1 MQQKMTETEKIVGRI
16 DKVVVIRVLLDCGIL
31 GPVPLVRGVL
41 GVVGRLLEVP
51 RVVVFP
57 LAGKNWFQIH
67 TERLNG
73 GQGWPPGD
81 WSSARLPVGEVS
93 GEA

>member
-1 MQQKMTETEKIVGRI
+1 MAFVHQLGLQQKMTETEKIVGRI

-31 GPVPLVRGVL
+31 EPVPLVRGVL

-57 LAGKNWFQIH
+57 LAGCQAV
-67 TERLNG
+67 TLRG
-73 GQGWPPGD
+73 
-81 WSSARLPVGEVS
+81 
-93 GEA
+93 

>member
-1 MQQKMTETEKIVGRI
+1 MTENRKIVGGI
-16 DKVVVIRVLLDCGIL
+16 DKVVVIRGFLDCGVL
-31 GPVPLVRGVL
+31 EAVPLVRGGL
-41 GVVGRLLEVP
+41 GVVGRLLGVP

-81 WSSARLPVGEVS
+81 WTSARLPVGEVS
-93 GEA
+93 GET

>member
-1 MQQKMTETEKIVGRI
+1 MTETEKIVGRI
-16 DKVVVIRVLLDCGIL
+16 DKVVVIRVLQDCGIL

-57 LAGKNWFQIH
+57 LAGCQAV
-67 TERLNG
+67 TLRG
-73 GQGWPPGD
+73 
-81 WSSARLPVGEVS
+81 
-93 GEA
+93 